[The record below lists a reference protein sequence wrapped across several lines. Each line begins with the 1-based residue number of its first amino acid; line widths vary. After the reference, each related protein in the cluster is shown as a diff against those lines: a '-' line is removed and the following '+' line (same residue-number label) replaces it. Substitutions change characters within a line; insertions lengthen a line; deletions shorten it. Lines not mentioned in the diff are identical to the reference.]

1 MGPME
6 GTGPT
11 LGARKAQ
18 VLRAIVHDYIRT
30 GEPVGSGAVASRPG
44 IDVSPATVRSEMS
57 ALEELGFLTQPHT
70 SAGRVP
76 TDLAYRFYVD
86 HLPRPPGLSP
96 PQRVEIDGFFQEAP
110 PEVEELARRTAVLL
124 SRVTRY
130 GAIAEP
136 PHAHH
141 VFIGGVANIARD
153 EAFER
158 RETLTRLFEV
168 LEQEEALLRMLRAM
182 SSEAG
187 VVVRIGRENPIRALR
202 EASLVVAPYRVGGEP
217 AGTVAVLGPT
227 RMAYP
232 VAMAAADAVAR
243 RLSGTIEALAG

>member
-1 MGPME
+1 MDGSSPA
-6 GTGPT
+6 

-18 VLRAIVHDYIRT
+18 VLRAVVHDYIRT
-30 GEPVGSGAVASRPG
+30 GEPVGSGAVAARPG
-44 IDVSPATVRSEMS
+44 IEVSPATVRSEMA

-76 TDLAYRFYVD
+76 TDLGYRFYVD
-86 HLPRPPGLSP
+86 HLPRRLGLSP
-96 PQRVEIDGFFQEAP
+96 PRRQEIEGFFQEAP
-110 PEVEELARRTAVLL
+110 LDVEELARRTAVLL
-124 SRVTRY
+124 SRITHY

-141 VFIGGVANIARD
+141 VFIGGVANIARE
-153 EAFER
+153 EAFAR
-158 RETLTRLFEV
+158 RETLTRLFEA
-168 LEQEEALLRMLRAM
+168 LEEEDALIRMLRAM
-182 SSEAG
+182 STAPSRPG

>member
-6 GTGPT
+6 RTAPT
-11 LGARKAQ
+11 LGGRKAE
-18 VLRAIVHDYIRT
+18 VLRAVVHAYIRT
-30 GEPVGSGAVASRPG
+30 GEPVGSGVVASRPG
-44 IDVSPATVRSEMS
+44 IDVSPATIRSEMS
-57 ALEELGFLTQPHT
+57 VLEELGFLVQPHT

-76 TDLAYRFYVD
+76 TDLGYRFYVD
-86 HLPRPPGLSP
+86 HLPRRPGLSS
-96 PQRVEIDGFFQEAP
+96 PQREEIEGFFQEAP
-110 PEVEELARRTAVLL
+110 PEVEELARRTALLL

-141 VFIGGVANIARD
+141 VFIGGVANIARE

-158 RETLTRLFEV
+158 RETLTRLFEA
-168 LEQEEALLRMLRAM
+168 LEEEDALIRMLRAM
-182 SSEAG
+182 ASKPG

-227 RMAYP
+227 RMAYT

-243 RLSGTIEALAG
+243 RLSGTIETLAG

>member
-1 MGPME
+1 ME
-6 GTGPT
+6 GTPPA
-11 LGARKAQ
+11 LGARRAL
-18 VLRAIVHDYIRT
+18 VLRAVVHDYIRT

-44 IDVSPATVRSEMS
+44 IEVSPATVRSEMS
-57 ALEELGFLTQPHT
+57 SLEELGFLTQPHT
-70 SAGRVP
+70 SAGRIP
-76 TDLAYRFYVD
+76 TDLGYRFYVD
-86 HLPRPPGLSP
+86 HLPRPPGLSS
-96 PQRVEIDGFFQEAP
+96 PQRQEIEWFFQEAP

-124 SRVTRY
+124 SRITRY
-130 GAIAEP
+130 GAITEP

-141 VFIGGVANIARD
+141 VFIGGVANIARE

-158 RETLTRLFEV
+158 RETLTRLFEA
-168 LEQEEALLRMLRAM
+168 LEEEDALLGMLRAV
-182 SSEAG
+182 SAQRG
-187 VVVRIGRENPIRALR
+187 VVVRIGRENPLRALR
-202 EASLVVAPYRVGGEP
+202 EASLVVAPYRVDGEP